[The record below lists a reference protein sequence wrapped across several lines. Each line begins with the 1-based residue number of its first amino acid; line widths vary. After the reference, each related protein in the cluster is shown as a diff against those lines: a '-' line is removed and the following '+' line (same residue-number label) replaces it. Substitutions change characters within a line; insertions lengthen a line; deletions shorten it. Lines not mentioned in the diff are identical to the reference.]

1 MKDSFGG
8 SIMIYIIIFF
18 LGIYIVFIALT
29 LRYAQSFKV
38 KNKVID
44 WIEQYNGDFNRLKGD
59 NGVITTYLKQNSI
72 VPDKLNISVVKNGD
86 VKDTCYYV
94 VSTYIDWEWPFLG
107 IEGEWVIRGET
118 KNVSTC
124 KYPDGDITLNFDL

>member
-44 WIEQYNGDFNRLKGD
+44 WIEQYDGDFKDLKGD
-59 NGVITTYLKQNSI
+59 RGLITTYLKQNSI

-86 VKDTCYYV
+86 VNDTCYYV

-107 IEGEWVIRGET
+107 IEGIWDIHGET
-118 KNVSTC
+118 KNVENCEVPAQSEFN
-124 KYPDGDITLNFDL
+124 YN

>member
-29 LRYAQSFKV
+29 LRYAQSFKL

-44 WIEQYNGDFNRLKGD
+44 LIEQYNGDVFKDDFTNEL
-59 NGVITTYLKQNSI
+59 TAYLKLNSI
-72 VPDKLNISVVKNGD
+72 VPDKLDISVVKNND

-107 IEGEWVIRGET
+107 IEGVWDIHGET
-118 KNVSTC
+118 KKVSTC
-124 KYPDGDITLNFDL
+124 PAESGEVTLELNYN